1 MNTHTTYACPRCRQR
16 SIMGGTCPACA
27 KKRNYVQMRPESEA
41 LLAPLHLVSADDIP
55 RLPIPCWPEV
65 ENMLNGGLVVGTVLA
80 VYGPPGIGKSTLAL
94 QLADAM
100 ATMGPAAYLTTE
112 QLVPHV
118 KLTAV
123 RVGIGES
130 TVMVGYHTSVDEV
143 ERVMGETPL
152 RFIVVDSLQGCC
164 LRGEEPEAAMRLVQ
178 AARRHAVAMI
188 LVLHATKDGDYS
200 GPRVVEHQVDGMVSF
215 DEDST
220 LGPHLTVVDKYR
232 YGPIGRTAKLG
243 RSETGRLW
251 DGGYG
256 PRHDARAGA

>member
-1 MNTHTTYACPRCRQR
+1 
-16 SIMGGTCPACA
+16 
-27 KKRNYVQMRPESEA
+27 MRPESEA
-41 LLAPLHLVSADDIP
+41 ALSPLHQVSADDIP

-80 VYGPPGIGKSTLAL
+80 LYGPPGIGKSTLVL

-100 ATMGPAAYLTTE
+100 ATMGPSAYLTTE
-112 QLVPHV
+112 QLVPQV

-123 RVGIGES
+123 RVGVADSG
-130 TVMVGYHTSVDEV
+130 VLVGYHTRVEEV
-143 ERVMGETPL
+143 ERVMAETAL
-152 RFIVVDSLQGCC
+152 RFIAVDSLQGCC

-178 AARRHAVAMI
+178 AARRHAVAMV

-215 DEDST
+215 DDDAT

-232 YGPIGRTAKLG
+232 YGPIGRIAKLG
-243 RSETGRLW
+243 RSDTGRLW

-256 PRHDARAGA
+256 PRHDAGARA